1 MVAEGM
7 AQGIGASGR
16 QTVLAVFVGGF
27 GLDCYER
34 NISDDLEKRIEVVWK
49 AETATP
55 YVGIGDFMRAA
66 ACCWG
71 STQPIATVGY
81 GFQPAFQIC
90 CVPV

>member
-55 YVGIGDFMRAA
+55 YVGIGGFMRAT
-66 ACCWG
+66 AC
-71 STQPIATVGY
+71 Y
-81 GFQPAFQIC
+81 D
-90 CVPV
+90 